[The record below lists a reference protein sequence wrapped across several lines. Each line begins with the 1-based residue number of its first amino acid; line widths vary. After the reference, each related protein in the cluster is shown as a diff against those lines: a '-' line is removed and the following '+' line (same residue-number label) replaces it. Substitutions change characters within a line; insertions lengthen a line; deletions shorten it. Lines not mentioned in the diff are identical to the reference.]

1 VYILAEALSLIH
13 DDETDCSS
21 LIVALACAAFAPGG
35 LASGAAQCAQLSEQ
49 ISQNEDA
56 QITAEDLAFF
66 LAIHNYDATPKEG
79 LVQVK
84 MDGTIYN
91 LVPNGAAPGLADLT
105 IGN

>member
-1 VYILAEALSLIH
+1 MMMRQIVASLI
-13 DDETDCSS
+13 
-21 LIVALACAAFAPGG
+21 IALACVAFAPGS
-35 LASGAAQCAQLSEQ
+35 LASGASLCAQLSEL

-56 QITAEDLAFF
+56 QMTAEDLAFF

-105 IGN
+105 IEN

>member
-1 VYILAEALSLIH
+1 MMMRQIVP
-13 DDETDCSS
+13 S
-21 LIVALACAAFAPGG
+21 LIVALVCVAFAPASY
-35 LASGAAQCAQLSEQ
+35 ASGAVACTQLSEL

-56 QITAEDLAFF
+56 QMTAEDLAFF

-79 LVQVK
+79 FVQVK

-105 IGN
+105 ITN